1 MVNVLSY
8 ISYQTDRQTLD
19 VSPASYLAI
28 PGFLPTS
35 TDFVRQNLRLKTF
48 EANHSANIG
57 FSTKGWTFTPE
68 VGFNFKSTDLV
79 SGLSN
84 IITNPF
90 TSPNPTPASQYSND
104 LKYTTATPY
113 GSLGVNYKS
122 DSWMLY
128 ANFPVNSNNIK
139 ADDPIRLVSKEVNK
153 VTFEPSIFAQYTFAS
168 FWKASVNANVNNN
181 FGEINTA
188 YSGFLMTSPAGI
200 SAMDINNPIP
210 QNNNKSAERESN
222 TEIR

>member
-1 MVNVLSY
+1 
-8 ISYQTDRQTLD
+8 
-19 VSPASYLAI
+19 
-28 PGFLPTS
+28 
-35 TDFVRQNLRLKTF
+35 
-48 EANHSANIG
+48 
-57 FSTKGWTFTPE
+57 
-68 VGFNFKSTDLV
+68 
-79 SGLSN
+79 LSN

-104 LKYTTATPY
+104 LKYTTTPY

-153 VTFEPSIFAQYTFAS
+153 VTFEPSIFAQYTFA

-210 QNNNKSAERESN
+210 QNNNKSAGTRIEYRNPLNNLFFNINYRFSDAKRNLISN
-222 TEIR
+222 PTINEAGYTIMQYKEQEQHVLNNGYNLEVGKYFPKFKTECFRQLQQ